1 MRKCPYCA
9 EEINETASWC
19 RFCWSR
25 VKPQEPGGLSVSQK
39 FTVGLGGSR
48 AHWKP
53 PAATPP
59 PAPEPAPWTA
69 SPISFSPVGQGMLL
83 VGLIVTLY
91 FYAGFSTVL
100 TSEAQPE
107 SPHIVG
113 PVEVHDGRLVR
124 QRQVG
129 LFAGI
134 GIMALGLLAGLS
146 KDEEQEDEEEEVQAP
161 QPIARM
167 GDGPVINSIFG
178 QLPVDP
184 RYLPE
189 EPD

>member
-9 EEINETASWC
+9 EEIHETASWC

-25 VKPQEPGGLSVSQK
+25 VKPQETGGLSPSQK
-39 FTVGLGGSR
+39 YTVGPGGTR
-48 AHWKP
+48 ANWRP
-53 PAATPP
+53 TQPT
-59 PAPEPAPWTA
+59 PAPQPAEAVWTPA
-69 SPISFSPVGQGMLL
+69 PISFSPVGQAML
-83 VGLIVTLY
+83 VIGLLVTLY
-91 FYAGFSTVL
+91 FYLGFSTVL
-100 TSEAQPE
+100 TSQARPD

-113 PVEVHDGRLVR
+113 PVEVHDGVLIRR
-124 QRQVG
+124 RQVG

-146 KDEEQEDEEEEVQAP
+146 REGDEEDEEEAP
-161 QPIARM
+161 SVPISTGA
-167 GDGPVINSIFG
+167 GGPVINSIFG